1 MFTRLMNL
9 NIIKYLLISCL
20 ASAVDLGIS
29 SYLYHIMHINY
40 LLACNLGIAVGFLFQ
55 YFIGMKYVFN
65 DSRKSKSFVIYLG
78 TFIIGLMVATATMWT
93 SYSVFNLSFFNS
105 KIMSMLL
112 PFFITYFVR
121 KTLLGTKNV
130 RGDKY
135 ENSLQI

>member
-1 MFTRLMNL
+1 MNL

-29 SYLYHIMHINY
+29 NYLYQILHINY
-40 LLACNLGIAVGFLFQ
+40 LLACNLGIAAGFLFQ
-55 YFIGMKYVFN
+55 YFIGMKYVFS
-65 DSRKSKSFVIYLG
+65 DSRKSKSFVIYLS
-78 TFIIGLMVATATMWT
+78 TFIIGLMLATATMWM
-93 SYSVFNLSFFNS
+93 SYSVLDFTFFYS

-121 KTLLGTKNV
+121 KTLLGTKSAGGN
-130 RGDKY
+130 KY